1 MTAQATFAFPN
12 AYLEVDEPPKRIPRE
27 KILAAIALVGIS
39 YLGFTT
45 LVLHFEPTRYDPIW
59 QVVSDYAVGCFAF
72 EMELG
77 FFAGGVGLV
86 ALALAISVA
95 NPGRRVF
102 KVGSSL
108 LFIAGLCLFVVG
120 AFPTDI
126 EGAAITLHG
135 TIHGILSQFVFILG
149 PIGILLISYGYGRRS
164 FWPILITFIAAGIF
178 FAADMALSL
187 NATGL
192 AERIFILVLLSWE
205 FVISLRLLRN
215 S

>member
-1 MTAQATFAFPN
+1 MFAFPN

-27 KILAAIALVGIS
+27 RILAAIALVGIS
-39 YLGFTT
+39 WLGLTT
-45 LVLHFEPTRYDPIW
+45 LVLHFEPTGYDPIR
-59 QVVSDYAVGCFAF
+59 QVVSDYVVGSFAF
-72 EMELG
+72 WMELG

-86 ALALAISVA
+86 ALALGISVA

-108 LFIAGLCLFVVG
+108 LLIAGLCLFVVG

-126 EGAAITLHG
+126 EGATITLHG

-149 PIGILLISYGYGRRS
+149 PIGVLLISYGYGRRS
-164 FWPILITFIAAGIF
+164 FFWPILTTFIVAGIF
-178 FAADMALSL
+178 VAADMALSL

-192 AERIFILVLLSWE
+192 AERIFILVLLAWE